1 MIGSLGPIIF
11 NASSTRKQTFEGL
24 NRENSNRI
32 ATHENLNNKPI
43 LEFIGPGLDKVTLNL
58 TWSIEHNLNP
68 DVELQKL
75 RDIRDKGEVVSFILG
90 NKPYGSGKYLLEN
103 IGEEQ
108 KRIDNKGNIFSITFS
123 LTLNEYI
130 ENVEKVTK
138 IVPKPKPKPIS
149 TKTTTK
155 KVTKKKTVKKTN
167 TTKNKSITKKNVTE
181 SLVVKKKY
189 DPLEKVSYSHL
200 FLRKSNNKRTEGA
213 GKR

>member
-1 MIGSLGPIIF
+1 MIGSLGPIVF
-11 NASSTRKQTFEGL
+11 NTSSTKKQTFEGL

-123 LTLNEYI
+123 LILNEYI
-130 ENVEKVTK
+130 ENIEKVNK
-138 IVPKPKPKPIS
+138 IVPKPKSKPVS
-149 TKTTTK
+149 TKKATK
-155 KVTKKKTVKKTN
+155 RVTKKKTVKKTN
-167 TTKNKSITKKNVTE
+167 TTKNKSIDKKNVTE
-181 SLVVKKKY
+181 SLIFRNKY
-189 DPLEKVSYSHL
+189 KPLEEMSPSYL
-200 FLRKSNNKRTEGA
+200 LLNKSNDKRTT

>member
-11 NASSTRKQTFEGL
+11 NTSSTKKQTFEGL

-138 IVPKPKPKPIS
+138 IVPKPKPKPTS
-149 TKTTTK
+149 TKK
-155 KVTKKKTVKKTN
+155 ATKKKTVKKDN
-167 TTKNKSITKKNVTE
+167 TAKDKSITKKNVTK
-181 SLVVKKKY
+181 SLVVKNKY
-189 DPLEKVSYSHL
+189 GPLEKYY
-200 FLRKSNNKRTEGA
+200 KTTEIMKELKDLQRG
-213 GKR
+213 